1 MPPRAGWTGITHGIT
16 PPPDTIALDPV
27 ELPTRSSAG
36 NTVHRGHRP
45 RTSSLSQ
52 HNLPGGTHRRN
63 QSSADNYY
71 EDVDPRFASP
81 ESPPIHARGDQT
93 QQTQSSATVP
103 TALMPGLMTVPPEQ
117 QHQPVHPTIE
127 HIDPNSSY
135 ESIQDGQRSPASD
148 MSGMSS
154 ISQRGINPNWRPGQD
169 GGYQQRSGQPNL
181 GVPSRRAVQ
190 QQQQQQRDVLLNS
203 NPDFDLGPG
212 QSRLPPHVGGQPGQA
227 Y

>member
-1 MPPRAGWTGITHGIT
+1 M
-16 PPPDTIALDPV
+16 
-27 ELPTRSSAG
+27 
-36 NTVHRGHRP
+36 HRGHRP
-45 RTSSLSQ
+45 RTSSLPQ
-52 HNLPGGTHRRN
+52 NDLPGTHRRN

-71 EDVDPRFASP
+71 EDVDPRFAAGP
-81 ESPPIHARGDQT
+81 ESPPIRTRGDMT

-103 TALMPGLMTVPPEQ
+103 AALMPGLTNVPPG

-154 ISQRGINPNWRPGQD
+154 ISQRGVNPDWRPQHGAGG

-190 QQQQQQRDVLLNS
+190 QQPRDVVLNS
-203 NPDFDLGPG
+203 NPDFELGPG
-212 QSRLPPHVGGQPGQA
+212 QSRLPPHLRGQQGQA
-227 Y
+227 F